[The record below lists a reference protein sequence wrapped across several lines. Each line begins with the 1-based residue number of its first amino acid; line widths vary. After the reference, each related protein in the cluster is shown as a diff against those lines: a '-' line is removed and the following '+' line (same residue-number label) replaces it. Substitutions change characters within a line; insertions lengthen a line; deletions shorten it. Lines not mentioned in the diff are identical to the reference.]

1 MSGKAEVPTAVEK
14 PFIEHLEEL
23 RIVLLKSALVLLVTT
38 AVSFFFAPKI
48 IRFLVWPLE
57 QAVGARGVTL
67 DAAGVL
73 RTLRPTGGFLVGL
86 KASFLTGVIAA
97 LPFILYFLGGFII
110 PGLTKRERKVIF
122 PAFSFSVILFL
133 AGVSFCYFLILPFAL
148 KFFWSY
154 SEGLGIRNEW
164 IIENYISFAVQFLV
178 AFGLVFELP
187 CLVLALVK
195 VGILTHRTLKEKRR
209 WAVVAVFIIAAAVT
223 PTPDMITQ
231 VLVAVPMLFLY
242 EMCVWMAKWI
252 EAKREDEPAID
263 VGDRGVVG

>member
-1 MSGKAEVPTAVEK
+1 MSEKSELSPAVGK

-38 AVSFFFAPKI
+38 AVSFIFAPKI
-48 IRFLVWPLE
+48 IQFLVWPLE
-57 QAVGARGVTL
+57 RVVQAKGGTL

-86 KASFLTGVIAA
+86 KAAFLSGVIAA
-97 LPFILYFLGGFII
+97 LPFILYFFGGFVI

-122 PAFSFSVILFL
+122 PAFSFSVILFI

-148 KFFWSY
+148 KFFWGY

-187 CLVLALVK
+187 CLMLALVK
-195 VGILTHRTLKEKRR
+195 VGVLTHRMLKEKRK

-231 VLVAVPMLFLY
+231 VLVAVPMMLLY
-242 EMCVWMAKWI
+242 ELCVWLAKWI
-252 EAKREDEPAID
+252 ESKDNRGLSLD
-263 VGDRGVVG
+263 VGDRGAIG